1 MACKDS
7 NENEELRDCTPEC
20 VKYFTDFGGDCELLE
35 DAAKLQ
41 VVRAFNMGKL
51 TSDETKALFAWYV
64 LSSTDVCPHAP
75 TLSLYRSIALSLTRS
90 LASSGTIS
98 TKRRTSTVGIDV
110 ERHAAVR
117 RDTLSLTRAARF
129 ALQKLRMPP
138 RATLSS
144 TSRSTKTK
152 PKGMAPS
159 SWRR

>member
-1 MACKDS
+1 MACRDS

-90 LASSGTIS
+90 LRYDYFYAAKEFNGGYW
-98 TKRRTSTVGIDV
+98 RRTPRG
-110 ERHAAVR
+110 
-117 RDTLSLTRAARF
+117 RA
-129 ALQKLRMPP
+129 P
-138 RATLSS
+138 
-144 TSRSTKTK
+144 
-152 PKGMAPS
+152 
-159 SWRR
+159 